1 MFLGESFLSSSQMH
15 DALWPVADAF
25 TESTLFA
32 IALRRWLAAH
42 LGCEPSR
49 EAVTAARDEAL
60 RADPVAYTKGLL
72 DAAGVVAI
80 LSDEGYPQPPIPAE
94 EFASTIG
101 ATVHR
106 VTRLEPWIL
115 QHRDGSFDDLVS
127 GVESE
132 ATEAAADPNCVA
144 YKSIVAYRTGLDV
157 GDPSSSEAEA
167 AFSRWRGDGW
177 AETREHAKPV
187 RDFLIR
193 RALAIAKAND
203 RPFHFHC
210 GGGDPDINLAYAGPK
225 SIFPLLVDV
234 QDQPVV
240 LVHSGYPWIREAAY
254 IASVLPNVYLEL
266 SELIPWGW
274 GQVEWALEMLVGTV
288 PAAKLLYG
296 SDEAGEPE
304 AFWASALLARSAL
317 QRVLGGFVDRDY
329 VSVDEAEGLG
339 RLVLGDACRRLH
351 GIGSETRGRPPSGD
365 LPRRQTDRA
374 GGCTSA
380 AISCPAMPSAISSSS
395 DFPRLADCDTNQ
407 ITMPEITETA
417 VKPII
422 Q

>member
-1 MFLGESFLSSSQMH
+1 MAGVDLAGVGIVDAHTHPYRLDDLLAKPSAGFDTRMMFLGESFLSSSRVH
-15 DALWPVADAF
+15 DDLWPIADGF
-25 TESTLFA
+25 TDSTVYAL
-32 IALRRWLAAH
+32 ALRRWLAAH
-42 LGCEPSR
+42 LGCEPTR
-49 EAVTAARDEAL
+49 GAVTAAREAAL
-60 RADPVAYTKGLL
+60 QADAVGYTRGLME
-72 DAAGVVAI
+72 AAGVVAV
-80 LSDEGYPQPPIPAE
+80 LSDEGYPQPPIPAD

-101 ATVHR
+101 VTVHR

-127 GVESE
+127 GVEDE
-132 ATEAAADPNCVA
+132 ATTAAADPNCVA

-157 GDPSSSEAEA
+157 GNPSSSDAEA
-167 AFSRWRGDGW
+167 AFARWRDDEW

-193 RALAIAKAND
+193 RTLAIAKVND

-225 SIFPLLVDV
+225 SIFPFLVDV

-240 LVHSGYPWIREAAY
+240 LVHSGYPWVREAAY

-304 AFWASALLARSAL
+304 AFWASALLGRSAL
-317 QRVLGGFVDRDY
+317 QRVLEKFVDLDY
-329 VSVDEAEGLG
+329 LSPDEAEGLG
-339 RLVLGDACRRLH
+339 GLVLGDACRALH
-351 GIGSETRGRPPSGD
+351 GIG
-365 LPRRQTDRA
+365 
-374 GGCTSA
+374 C
-380 AISCPAMPSAISSSS
+380 
-395 DFPRLADCDTNQ
+395 
-407 ITMPEITETA
+407 
-417 VKPII
+417 
-422 Q
+422 

>member
-1 MFLGESFLSSSQMH
+1 M
-15 DALWPVADAF
+15 
-25 TESTLFA
+25 
-32 IALRRWLAAH
+32 
-42 LGCEPSR
+42 
-49 EAVTAARDEAL
+49 
-60 RADPVAYTKGLL
+60 
-72 DAAGVVAI
+72 
-80 LSDEGYPQPPIPAE
+80 
-94 EFASTIG
+94 
-101 ATVHR
+101 
-106 VTRLEPWIL
+106 
-115 QHRDGSFDDLVS
+115 
-127 GVESE
+127 
-132 ATEAAADPNCVA
+132 A

-157 GDPSSSEAEA
+157 GDPSSSDAEA

-193 RALAIAKAND
+193 RALAIAKEND

-210 GGGDPDINLAYAGPK
+210 GGGDPDINLAYAGPR

-317 QRVLGGFVDRDY
+317 QRVLGTVRRSRLR
-329 VSVDEAEGLG
+329 VRG
-339 RLVLGDACRRLH
+339 RGGAPGADSCSATPAARCTA
-351 GIGSETRGRPPSGD
+351 SDPETAGRPPSGD
-365 LPRRQTDRA
+365 LPRRRQTGSGRA
-374 GGCTSA
+374 GA
-380 AISCPAMPSAISSSS
+380 LPSAISRSASTLG
-395 DFPRLADCDTNQ
+395 DQLLVRLARVS
-407 ITMPEITETA
+407 PTA
-417 VKPII
+417 TRTRSRCPR
-422 Q
+422 

>member
-1 MFLGESFLSSSQMH
+1 MGDVDLADVEIVDAHTHPYRLDDLLAKPSVGFDTRMMFLGESFLSSSRVH
-15 DALWPVADAF
+15 DDLWPIADGF
-25 TESTLFA
+25 TDSTVYGL
-32 IALRRWLAAH
+32 ALRRWLAAH
-42 LGCEPSR
+42 LGCDPTR
-49 EAVTAARDEAL
+49 GAVTAAREAAL
-60 RADPVAYTKGLL
+60 QADAVAYTRGLME
-72 DAAGVVAI
+72 AAGVVAV
-80 LSDEGYPQPPIPAE
+80 LSDEGYPQPPIPAD

-101 ATVHR
+101 VTVYR

-115 QHRDGSFDDLVS
+115 QHRDGTFDDLVS
-127 GVESE
+127 GVENE
-132 ATEAAADPNCVA
+132 ATTAAADPNCVA

-157 GDPSSSEAEA
+157 GDPSSSDAEA
-167 AFSRWRGDGW
+167 AFARWRDDEW

-193 RALAIAKAND
+193 RTLAIAKANE

-210 GGGDPDINLAYAGPK
+210 GGGDPDINLMYAGPK

-240 LVHSGYPWIREAAY
+240 LVHSGYPWVREAAY

-304 AFWASALLARSAL
+304 AFWASALLGRSVL
-317 QRVLGGFVDRDY
+317 QRVLGGFIDRDY
-329 VSVDEAEGLG
+329 LSTNEAERLG
-339 RLVLGDACRRLH
+339 RLVLGDACRVLH
-351 GIGSETRGRPPSGD
+351 GLGS
-365 LPRRQTDRA
+365 
-374 GGCTSA
+374 
-380 AISCPAMPSAISSSS
+380 
-395 DFPRLADCDTNQ
+395 
-407 ITMPEITETA
+407 
-417 VKPII
+417 
-422 Q
+422 

>member
-1 MFLGESFLSSSQMH
+1 MAKVDLAGVEIVDAHTHPYRLDDLLAKGSDGFDTRMMFLGESFHSSSRVH
-15 DALWPVADAF
+15 DDLWPVADGF
-25 TESTLFA
+25 TDSTVFGL
-32 IALRRWLAAH
+32 ALHRWLASH
-42 LGCEPSR
+42 LGCEPTR
-49 EAVTAARDEAL
+49 EAVTEARDAAL
-60 RADPVAYTKGLL
+60 GADPVAYTKGLL

-80 LSDEGYPQPPIPAE
+80 LSDEGFPQPPIPAE

-101 ATVHR
+101 VTVHR

-115 QHRDGSFDDLVS
+115 QHREGSFDDLVS
-127 GVESE
+127 GVEDE
-132 ATEAAADPNCVA
+132 ATTAAADPNCVA

-157 GDPSSSEAEA
+157 GDPSASDASD
-167 AFSRWRGDGW
+167 AFERWRQDDW
-177 AETREHAKPV
+177 RETREHAKPV

-210 GGGDPDINLAYAGPK
+210 GGGDPDINLSHAGPT
-225 SIFPLLVDV
+225 SMFPLLVDV

-240 LVHSGYPWIREAAY
+240 LVHSGYPWVREAAY

-304 AFWASALLARSAL
+304 AFWASALLARAAL
-317 QRVLGGFVDRDY
+317 QRVLSRFVDRDY
-329 VSVDEAEGLG
+329 VSIDDAQELG
-339 RLVLGDACRRLH
+339 GLVLAGACRRLH
-351 GIGSETRGRPPSGD
+351 GIGG
-365 LPRRQTDRA
+365 
-374 GGCTSA
+374 
-380 AISCPAMPSAISSSS
+380 
-395 DFPRLADCDTNQ
+395 
-407 ITMPEITETA
+407 
-417 VKPII
+417 
-422 Q
+422 